1 MNIDQRFT
9 AVREKYR
16 NYAIDDRAMATA
28 ELLLI
33 QIENL
38 ITQPRSRVAEKLL
51 LISEMMTG
59 HD

>member
-16 NYAIDDRAMATA
+16 NYVIDDRAKATA